1 MFRTTKRNLAIAGTA
16 LAAAAGAGGAYA
28 ATSTNSNPRQAYLND
43 LAHRLGVTP
52 QKLDDALK
60 GAFNDRLS
68 AAVAA
73 GQLTQAQA
81 NAIKQRL
88 AQRGVPPMGIGGG
101 ALGKHP
107 FGPGRLG
114 RHAKLGAA
122 AKYLGLTPAQLRDQL
137 RSGKS
142 LAQIANQRGKSV
154 SGLKDALQAAA
165 KAKLDKAV
173 SAKRITSAQEQQLL
187 SRLSSRL
194 DAIIN
199 HQGLGPRG
207 GPGPMGNGP
216 GIRHFPA
223 LPLPPGQQAGPPS
236 VVY

>member
-73 GQLTQAQA
+73 GKLTQAQA
-81 NAIKQRL
+81 DAIKQRL
-88 AQRGVPPMGIGGG
+88 AQRGVPPIGIGGG
-101 ALGKHP
+101 PLGKHP
-107 FGPGRLG
+107 LGPGRFG

-142 LAQIANQRGKSV
+142 LAQIATQRGKSV
-154 SGLKDALQAAA
+154 SGLKDALQRAA
-165 KAKLDKAV
+165 KSKLDKAV
-173 SAKRITSAQEQQLL
+173 SAKRITSTQEQQLL

-207 GPGPMGNGP
+207 GPGPTGNGP